1 MKKRLLIAVLSMV
14 LCVMSVPFA
23 VFAADGQ
30 SEGNDGEY
38 APGEVIFCMR
48 KSAIQAQSADPLISA
63 SESLMVLS
71 DSSPAGEDIST
82 QSDEV
87 ITELRVVKSGTQS
100 TDELIAALKSK
111 QGVLF
116 AEPNYIYHG
125 TPLSDDNDKIV
136 SDAMDVGIT
145 TQESKSKAKYLQPDL
160 TGVQYAYNP
169 NNGINVPDWN
179 KKENVNAKD
188 VIIAVLDS
196 GIDTEH
202 DDLKNILWDKG
213 LDVPALKELGGGKY
227 GINVAGRNTKGE
239 TYDTTDVEDDYLHG
253 THVSG
258 IIGAEWNDIGV
269 SGAANGVKIL
279 KIDLITI
286 AYIIYTLLD
295 MLYIKSCC
303 IL

>member
-71 DSSPAGEDIST
+71 DSSPAGEDVST
-82 QSDEV
+82 QSDDV
-87 ITELRVVKSGTQS
+87 ITELRFVKSDNQS

-125 TPLSDDNDKIV
+125 SPLSIDNDKIV
-136 SDAMDVGIT
+136 SDAMDDGIT
-145 TQESKSKAKYLQPDL
+145 TQASESKAKYLQPDL

-179 KKENVNAKD
+179 DKANVNAKD
-188 VIIAVLDS
+188 VIVAVLDS
-196 GIDTEH
+196 GVDTEH
-202 DDLKNILWDKG
+202 DDLKNVLWKDG
-213 LDVPALKELGGGKY
+213 LNYPELKALGGCAY
-227 GINVAGRNTKGE
+227 GINVAGEKTPKAMS
-239 TYDTTDVEDDYLHG
+239 TAPTTSPTIIFTAPMSAASSAPNG
-253 THVSG
+253 TIS
-258 IIGAEWNDIGV
+258 A
-269 SGAANGVKIL
+269 SAAAPTASK
-279 KIDLITI
+279 
-286 AYIIYTLLD
+286 Y
-295 MLYIKSCC
+295 
-303 IL
+303 